1 MDGTALSVHEGGL
14 IRVLSEWS
22 GVGNLYSAVAA
33 ASPAPVEREWSPEDV
48 ERRAMRILL
57 LQCSPIL
64 RRWPKSAREWQNHLP
79 TLSNRHRF
87 WSEVPQTRVDW
98 AKTRRA
104 GWPPAAFA
112 IRRRRRTTDQLT
124 LSVLAWTLVELDQ
137 ALAASRSLTGPHT
150 GTVIEQLSEDV
161 EGTLVRTL
169 PILGLLDEADQ
180 TPPSRD
186 DIRSVR
192 ASGWPWNVVAE
203 VAAFFAAVERGGA
216 EGLARRLLRPDGFPE
231 AIFQLGVLGAV
242 MIACERAG
250 ATVTSLRPIGYM
262 TSGPVYRV
270 DFPGGEPWDLWCE
283 AARCWD
289 LYGIDDKYR
298 ELAGTLSSA
307 GGQAFQA
314 RSIRPDV
321 LLARRGDRALVLE
334 CKYPAES
341 LDPGYVAQ
349 GMYQAAFYAH
359 QLIPAFGT
367 VAGLA
372 VGPTDLVPGH
382 VDRQLGSVRVGVAS
396 PADLEVLLMEFL
408 DVGGPSASE
417 AMDAESAPG

>member
-1 MDGTALSVHEGGL
+1 MDDTALSVHEGGL
-14 IRVLSEWS
+14 MRVLSEWS

-87 WSEVPQTRVDW
+87 WSDVPQTRVDW

-104 GWPPAAFA
+104 GWPPSAFA

-124 LSVLAWTLVELDQ
+124 LSVLAWTLGKLDQ
-137 ALAASRSLTGPHT
+137 ALAASQSLTGPHT
-150 GTVIEQLSEDV
+150 GTLIEQLSEDV

-186 DIRSVR
+186 DIGSVR

-262 TSGPVYRV
+262 TSGPVYRI

-289 LYGIDDKYR
+289 VYGVADKYR
-298 ELAGTLSSA
+298 DLARTLSYR

-314 RSIRPDV
+314 RDIGWMFSWRVAETGPWCWSANIPPRASTPGTSPKGCTRRRSTRISSCQ
-321 LLARRGDRALVLE
+321 LSAR
-334 CKYPAES
+334 CP
-341 LDPGYVAQ
+341 
-349 GMYQAAFYAH
+349 
-359 QLIPAFGT
+359 
-367 VAGLA
+367 
-372 VGPTDLVPGH
+372 
-382 VDRQLGSVRVGVAS
+382 AS
-396 PADLEVLLMEFL
+396 PSGPPILCPVMLIWQA
-408 DVGGPSASE
+408 GGCPGRGGEPSGPGGAT
-417 AMDAESAPG
+417 DAVSTPVARGRRRP